1 METDLQIKVYNADC
15 VLRSRTKI
23 FRVYIPDTLESAS
36 TRDQLKQYQKMQ
48 SSDKAL
54 EWAAEQNES
63 LVETG
68 YCKIASQEYPIRW
81 SAGGLMYV
89 AGDEILTVKKDF
101 GPNEPSR
108 LSLLTGVSKSQEEI
122 HEPTLT
128 AAREG
133 LEECVMA
140 VDGVHAVPA
149 FPFLDKSQQYAIVD
163 AVKADLHA
171 VPIDSSKT
179 QEIGCRLS
187 PLNGNVVEVYG
198 SAGALE
204 FREKCVGIW
213 LPKAASLDVIFA
225 VELDRDPKTLS
236 MYDTESH
243 EGEFIKRDF
252 VYVPVSAVR
261 ERKQELNQ
269 ELYVKKS
276 WKDIDRVQ
284 QVQTSLGKLLMELRI

>member
-133 LEECVMA
+133 LEECVM
-140 VDGVHAVPA
+140 VKDGAYAVPVL
-149 FPFLDKSQQYAIVD
+149 PFVKWSSQNSILNSVRE
-163 AVKADLHA
+163 KASAAANASRIEELA
-171 VPIDSSKT
+171 
-179 QEIGCRLS
+179 CRTTDYNKQRL
-187 PLNGNVVEVYG
+187 EVYG
-198 SAGALE
+198 FNGDLRHVYSASL
-204 FREKCVGIW
+204 VW
-213 LPKAASLDVIFA
+213 LPAAASLDLIFA
-225 VELDRDPKTLS
+225 VELSHDIKSLD
-236 MYDTESH
+236 MYDTE
-243 EGEFIKRDF
+243 ENKGELLKRDF
-252 VYVPVSAVR
+252 VFVPISTIR
-261 ERKQELNQ
+261 SRQQKLDQ
-269 ELYVKKS
+269 ELYVKNS
-276 WKDIDRVQ
+276 WKGIDNVQ
-284 QVQTSLGKLLMELRI
+284 QVQTTLGKLLMELEI

>member
-1 METDLQIKVYNADC
+1 METDLQIKVYNAHC

-23 FRVYIPDTLESAS
+23 FSIYIPDTLEFAS

-122 HEPTLT
+122 HEPALT
-128 AAREG
+128 SAREG
-133 LEECVMA
+133 LEECVMVKDDA
-140 VDGVHAVPA
+140 YAVPVL
-149 FPFLDKSQQYAIVD
+149 PFVKWSSQI
-163 AVKADLHA
+163 
-171 VPIDSSKT
+171 PILNSVREKVSAAANASRI
-179 QEIGCRLS
+179 EELACRTTDYNKQTL
-187 PLNGNVVEVYG
+187 EVYG
-198 SAGALE
+198 
-204 FREKCVGIW
+204 
-213 LPKAASLDVIFA
+213 
-225 VELDRDPKTLS
+225 
-236 MYDTESH
+236 
-243 EGEFIKRDF
+243 
-252 VYVPVSAVR
+252 
-261 ERKQELNQ
+261 LNG
-269 ELYVKKS
+269 
-276 WKDIDRVQ
+276 D
-284 QVQTSLGKLLMELRI
+284 LRHV

>member
-48 SSDKAL
+48 SSPEAL
-54 EWAAEQNES
+54 AWAAEQKR
-63 LVETG
+63 LLRETNQ
-68 YCKIASQEYPIRW
+68 CQIASAQYPLRW

-89 AGDEILTVKKDF
+89 AGDEILTVKKEF
-101 GPNEPSR
+101 PGEPSR
-108 LSLLTGVSKSQEEI
+108 LSLFSGTSKTEAEWVN
-122 HEPTLT
+122 PALT

-171 VPIDSSKT
+171 VPIDSAKT

-187 PLNGNVVEVYG
+187 PLNGDVVEVYG
-198 SAGALE
+198 SAGQFE

-269 ELYVKKS
+269 ELYVKNS
-276 WKDIDRVQ
+276 WKDIDSVQ
-284 QVQTSLGKLLMELRI
+284 QVQTTLGKLLMELEL

>member
-48 SSDKAL
+48 SSPEAL
-54 EWAAEQNES
+54 AWATEQKR
-63 LVETG
+63 LLRETNQ
-68 YCKIASQEYPIRW
+68 CQIASAQYPLRW
-81 SAGGLMYV
+81 SAGGLMYTT
-89 AGDEILTVKKDF
+89 GTEILTVKKEF
-101 GPNEPSR
+101 PGEPSR
-108 LSLLTGVSKSQEEI
+108 LSLFSGTSKTEAEWVN
-122 HEPTLT
+122 PALT

-149 FPFLDKSQQYAIVD
+149 FPFLDKSQQYVIVD

-171 VPIDSSKT
+171 VPIDSAKT

-187 PLNGNVVEVYG
+187 PLNGDVVEVYG
-198 SAGALE
+198 SAGQFE

-269 ELYVKKS
+269 ELYVKNS
-276 WKDIDRVQ
+276 WKDIDSVQ
-284 QVQTSLGKLLMELRI
+284 QVQTTLGKLLMELEI

>member
-1 METDLQIKVYNADC
+1 MGDLQV
-15 VLRSRTKI
+15 KI
-23 FRVYIPDTLESAS
+23 SHAGCTVKDGIITYAIHLPESPEVAS

-48 SSDKAL
+48 SSPEAL
-54 EWAAEQNES
+54 AWATEQKR
-63 LVETG
+63 LLRETNQ
-68 YCKIASQEYPIRW
+68 CQIASAQYPLRW
-81 SAGGLMYV
+81 SAGGLMYTT
-89 AGDEILTVKKDF
+89 GTEILTVKKEF
-101 GPNEPSR
+101 PGEPSR
-108 LSLLTGVSKSQEEI
+108 LSLFSGTSKTEAEWVN
-122 HEPTLT
+122 PALT

-171 VPIDSSKT
+171 VPIDSAKT

-187 PLNGNVVEVYG
+187 PLNGNVVEVYD

-269 ELYVKKS
+269 ELYVKNS
-276 WKDIDRVQ
+276 WKDIDSVQ
-284 QVQTSLGKLLMELRI
+284 QVQTTLGKLLMELRI